1 MADYEVYQ
9 ARADEQ
15 RALDLAAT
23 TSPFTI
29 VVRFIAGLTQRQQEA
44 FAAAADRWVR
54 VIVGDLPEMLVG
66 DELIDDVLISAQGRP
81 IDGPGHILGS
91 AGPRELRPPEA
102 GAAAFLP
109 ATGSMSFD
117 TADLARM
124 EADGRLNDVITHEM
138 GHVLGIGT
146 IWDDKGLLR
155 DAGTDNPVFTGAG
168 AMEEYRVLRG
178 AEDLRPVPV
187 ANEGGAGSRDSH
199 WREFVF
205 RNELMSPTIA
215 SAGNPMSRMSVA
227 SLGDLGYQ
235 VDLAA
240 ADAYALPDL
249 LALAESGE
257 LMQRGSPVDEGIML
271 PIIPFVLPPE
281 SLQTGRRA

>member
-155 DAGTDNPVFTGAG
+155 TPAPTTLSSPA
-168 AMEEYRVLRG
+168 
-178 AEDLRPVPV
+178 PVPWRNTACSAARRTCV
-187 ANEGGAGSRDSH
+187 RSR
-199 WREFVF
+199 
-205 RNELMSPTIA
+205 
-215 SAGNPMSRMSVA
+215 SRTRVG
-227 SLGDLGYQ
+227 L
-235 VDLAA
+235 DLATA
-240 ADAYALPDL
+240 T
-249 LALAESGE
+249 G
-257 LMQRGSPVDEGIML
+257 GS
-271 PIIPFVLPPE
+271 
-281 SLQTGRRA
+281 SSSATN

>member
-1 MADYEVYQ
+1 MADYETYQ

-29 VVRFIAGLTQRQQEA
+29 VVRFIGGLTQRQQDA

-54 VIVGDLPEMLVG
+54 VIVGDLPDILVG
-66 DELIDDVLISAQGRP
+66 DELIDDVVISAQGRP
-81 IDGPGHILGS
+81 IDGPGIILGS
-91 AGPRELRPPEA
+91 AGPRRLRPPEA

-117 TADLARM
+117 TADLERM
-124 EADGRLNDVITHEM
+124 EANGTLNDVITHEM

-146 IWDDKGLLR
+146 IWDLKGLLKG
-155 DAGTDNPVFTGAG
+155 AGTDNPVFIGPG

-187 ANEGGAGSRDSH
+187 ANVGGPGSRDGH
-199 WREFVF
+199 WREAIF
-205 RNELMSPTIA
+205 RNELMSPTIV
-215 SAGNPMSRMSVA
+215 SAGNPMSRMTVA

-235 VDLAA
+235 VDLAEA
-240 ADAYALPDL
+240 EAYALPDL
-249 LALAESGE
+249 FALAESGE
-257 LMQRGSPVDEGIML
+257 FMQRGSLADEGIML

>member
-1 MADYEVYQ
+1 MADYETYQ

-29 VVRFIAGLTQRQQEA
+29 VVRFIGGLTQRQQDA

-54 VIVGDLPEMLVG
+54 VIVGDLPNILVG
-66 DELIDDVLISAQGRP
+66 DEIIDDVMISAQGRA
-81 IDGPGHILGS
+81 IDGIGTILGQ
-91 AGPRELRPPEA
+91 AGPRRLRPQEA

-117 TADLARM
+117 TADLERM
-124 EADGRLNDVITHEM
+124 EANGTLNDVITHEM

-146 IWDDKGLLR
+146 LWDIKGLIKG
-155 DAGTDNPVFTGAG
+155 AGTDNPVFIGPV

-178 AEDLRPVPV
+178 GGDLRPVPV
-187 ANEGGAGSRDSH
+187 ANVGGPGSRDGH
-199 WREFVF
+199 WREAIFA
-205 RNELMSPTIA
+205 NELMSPRIA
-215 SAGNPMSRMSVA
+215 SAGNPMSRMTVA

-235 VDLAA
+235 VDLAEA
-240 ADAYALPDL
+240 EAYTLPDL
-249 LALAESGE
+249 FALAESGE
-257 LMQRGSPVDEGIML
+257 FMQPGPLADEGIML

-281 SLQTGRRA
+281 SLQTS

>member
-1 MADYEVYQ
+1 VANYETYQ

-29 VVRFIAGLTQRQQEA
+29 EVRFIGGLTQRQQEA

-54 VIVGDLPEMLVG
+54 VIVGDLPDILVG
-66 DELIDDVLISAQGRP
+66 GELIDDVLISAQGRP
-81 IDGPGHILGS
+81 IDGPGIILGS
-91 AGPRELRPPEA
+91 AGPRQLRPPEA
-102 GAAAFLP
+102 GAAEFLP

-117 TADLARM
+117 TADLERM
-124 EADGRLNDVITHEM
+124 EANGTLNDVITHEM

-146 IWDDKGLLR
+146 IWDLKGLLKG
-155 DAGTDNPVFTGAG
+155 AGTDNPVFTGAG

-178 AEDLRPVPV
+178 GEDLRPVPV
-187 ANEGGAGSRDSH
+187 ANVGGPGSRDGH
-199 WREFVF
+199 WREAIF
-205 RNELMSPTIA
+205 RNELMSPIIA
-215 SAGNPMSRMSVA
+215 AAGNPMSRMTVA

-235 VDLAA
+235 VDLAEA
-240 ADAYALPDL
+240 EAYTLPDL
-249 LALAESGE
+249 FALAEAGE
-257 LMQRGSPVDEGIML
+257 FMQPGPLADEGIML

-281 SLQTGRRA
+281 SLQTS

>member
-1 MADYEVYQ
+1 MADYETYQ

-29 VVRFIAGLTQRQQEA
+29 QVRFIGGLTQRQQDA

-54 VIVGDLPEMLVG
+54 VIVGDLPDILVG
-66 DELIDDVLISAQGRP
+66 GEIIDDVLISAQGRP

-91 AGPRELRPPEA
+91 AGPRDQRPPEA

-117 TADLARM
+117 TADLERM
-124 EADGRLNDVITHEM
+124 EANGTLNDVITHEM
-138 GHVLGIGT
+138 GHVLGVGT
-146 IWDDKGLLR
+146 IWDDKGLLKG
-155 DAGTDNPVFTGAG
+155 AGTDNPVFTGAG

-178 AEDLRPVPV
+178 AQDLRPVPV
-187 ANEGGAGSRDSH
+187 ANIGGAGSRDSH
-199 WREFVF
+199 WREAIFA
-205 RNELMSPTIA
+205 NELMSPTIA
-215 SAGNPMSRMSVA
+215 SAGNPRSRMTVA

-240 ADAYALPDL
+240 AEAYTLPDL
-249 LALAESGE
+249 FALAESGE
-257 LMQRGSPVDEGIML
+257 LMQRGLPVDEGIML

>member
-1 MADYEVYQ
+1 VADYEVYQ
-9 ARADEQ
+9 ARADGQ
-15 RALDLAAT
+15 RALELAAT
-23 TSPFTI
+23 TSPFMI
-29 VVRFIAGLTQRQQEA
+29 EVQFIGGLTQRQQEA

-66 DELIDDVLISAQGRP
+66 GEVIDDVVISAQGRP
-81 IDGPGHILGS
+81 IDGIGTILGQ
-91 AGPRELRPPEA
+91 AGPVALRPAEA

-109 ATGSMSFD
+109 ATGSMFFD

-146 IWDDKGLLR
+146 IWDDKGLLK
-155 DAGTDNPVFTGAG
+155 DAGTDNPVFIGAG
-168 AMEEYRVLRG
+168 AMQEYRVLRG
-178 AEDLRPVPV
+178 GEDLRPVPV

-199 WREFVF
+199 WREKVFV
-205 RNELMSPTIA
+205 NELMTPEIG
-215 SAGNPMSRMSVA
+215 SAGNPLSRMSVA

-235 VDLAA
+235 VDLAE
-240 ADAYALPDL
+240 ADAYVLPDL
-249 LALAESGE
+249 LALAEAGE
-257 LMQRGSPVDEGIML
+257 LLQRGSPIDEGIML

>member
-1 MADYEVYQ
+1 MADYETYQ

-29 VVRFIAGLTQRQQEA
+29 LVRFIGGLTQRQQEA

-54 VIVGDLPEMLVG
+54 VIVGDLPDMLVG
-66 DELIDDVLISAQGRP
+66 GELIDDVVISAQGRP

-91 AGPRELRPPEA
+91 AGPRRLRPEEA

-117 TADLARM
+117 TADLERM
-124 EADGRLNDVITHEM
+124 EANGTLNDVITHEM
-138 GHVLGIGT
+138 GHVLGIGS
-146 IWDDKGLLR
+146 IWDLKGLLK
-155 DAGTDNPVFTGAG
+155 DAGTDNPVFIGPG

-187 ANEGGAGSRDSH
+187 ANEGGPGSRDSH

-215 SAGNPMSRMSVA
+215 SAGNPMSRMTVA

-235 VDLAA
+235 VDLAEA
-240 ADAYALPDL
+240 EAYTLPDL
-249 LALAESGE
+249 FALAESGE
-257 LMQRGSPVDEGIML
+257 LLQRGSPVDDGIML

-281 SLQTGRRA
+281 SLQPAD

>member
-1 MADYEVYQ
+1 MADYEFYQ

-66 DELIDDVLISAQGRP
+66 DELIDDVLISAKGRP

-178 AEDLRPVPV
+178 AEDLRPV

-235 VDLAA
+235 IDLAA

>member
-1 MADYEVYQ
+1 VTDYEVYQ

-29 VVRFIAGLTQRQQEA
+29 VVRFIGGLTQRQQEA

-66 DELIDDVLISAQGRP
+66 DELIDDVVISAQGRP
-81 IDGPGHILGS
+81 IDGIGHILGS
-91 AGPRELRPPEA
+91 AGPRDLRPREA

-117 TADLARM
+117 TADLERM

-138 GHVLGIGT
+138 GHVLGVGS
-146 IWDDKGLLR
+146 IWDDKGLLKG
-155 DAGTDNPVFTGAG
+155 AGTDNPIFTGAG
-168 AMEEYRVLRG
+168 AMEEYRGLRG
-178 AEDLRPVPV
+178 GADLRPVPV
-187 ANEGGAGSRDSH
+187 ANEGGPGSRDGH

-205 RNELMSPTIA
+205 RNELMSPEIRGV
-215 SAGNPMSRMSVA
+215 GNPMSRMTVA

-240 ADAYALPDL
+240 AEAYTLPDL
-249 LALAESGE
+249 FALAESGE

-281 SLQTGRRA
+281 SLQTGRRP